1 MIGYATRD
9 KDGLLLL
16 HYHYPVR
23 DENEGIWDSDGSI
36 YLGFSQEID
45 DKEFS
50 DIKWESEPVEVEIKK
65 KEENK

>member
-1 MIGYATRD
+1 MKGYVTRD

-23 DENEGIWDSDGSI
+23 NENEGVWTSDGSI

-50 DIKWESEPVEVEIKK
+50 DITWEDSPVEVEIKRK
-65 KEENK
+65 